1 MTGSVITIS
10 ELIER
15 GLNNISDYKGQIAI
29 SELEDLSLFKY
40 PCHLQA
46 ITVLICMRGT
56 LKGSINLHSYE
67 LQPNTVLLNL
77 PGNIIQIDSIRNLD
91 AYAVLISMEF
101 LQSLS
106 LEVFSRAQY
115 FLDIK
120 KNNSFIMPQ
129 GERNW
134 FMAYLGLLRHSIGV
148 ANPSPDVIRHLAASF
163 VTYTMEQHHLYH
175 RPQEE
180 DEERF
185 PSRNNSLIF
194 DRFLELIE
202 KYHTEER
209 TVNFYAQKMNISP
222 KYLSK
227 VVIDTSHRRPLDWI
241 RDFVILEAKSMLKFS
256 GLSSQEI
263 ARRLNFP
270 TPSAFGKYFR
280 EVVGMTPKEYA
291 CK

>member
-10 ELIER
+10 ELILR
-15 GLNNISDYKGQIAI
+15 KLNNISDYKGQIAI
-29 SELEDLSLFKY
+29 SELKDISLFKY

-56 LKGSINLHSYE
+56 MRGSINLHPYK
-67 LQPNTVLLNL
+67 LQRNTVLINL
-77 PGNIIQIDSIRNLD
+77 PGNIIQIDSTNDLD

-101 LQSLS
+101 LQSLN

-115 FLDIK
+115 LIDIK
-120 KNNSFIMPQ
+120 NNNSFSMPNS
-129 GERNW
+129 ERQW
-134 FMAYLGLLRHSIGV
+134 FMAYLGLLRHIIGD
-148 ANPSPDVIRHLAASF
+148 ANTSPDVIKHLAASF
-163 VTYTMEQHHLYH
+163 ATYTMEQHHLHSKSHVSVGGY
-175 RPQEE
+175 
-180 DEERF
+180 
-185 PSRNNSLIF
+185 PSRTNSIIF

-202 KYHTEER
+202 QYHTQER
-209 TVNFYAQKMNISP
+209 TVNFYARMMNISP

-227 VVIDTSHRRPLDWI
+227 VVKDTSHRRPLDWI

-256 GLSSQEI
+256 GLSSQDI

-280 EVVGMTPKEYA
+280 EVVGITPKEYA
-291 CK
+291 GK